1 MNMGSRGRS
10 HAKFEGDKSL
20 SEASSPIMRRS
31 NKKKKLL
38 SINRLRENVADDQD
52 YPLND
57 SLIINKDLPTEAPF
71 IVSMS
76 IVSGQNY

>member
-1 MNMGSRGRS
+1 
-10 HAKFEGDKSL
+10 
-20 SEASSPIMRRS
+20 MRRS
-31 NKKKKLL
+31 NKKNKLL
-38 SINRLRENVADDQD
+38 SVNRLRENVADEQD

-57 SLIINKDLPTEAPF
+57 SLIINKDLPTEVPF